1 MGTTEKINPFSFSAL
16 AEDWGIAL
24 KRCGDWFVRS
34 ERGIA
39 CGIAGTAVTLAVCA
53 LVLLMIRKMAVPL
66 VKRRHPAAGEELEAV
81 AAPFSLLILWIG
93 LSLNADMV
101 HFPCGVDLLLD
112 KIFLTLFILTV
123 LSIVLHAVKCACGL
137 LAARFRKREPDSSNM
152 NDLLLELSQSIVKL
166 AAWCCAVIF
175 ILQDV
180 FQLNVTHLLVSA
192 GVVGLAVAFA
202 AQNTIANLF
211 GAFSILGGRLFKVG
225 DWIRSEGAEG
235 IVEQIG
241 FRSVRIRAFD
251 GRLIDVPNRLI
262 ADSRLENYSSRLY
275 WREHF
280 CFGLVCQTSP
290 EQIRLALRIL
300 EESGRELA
308 DLMIPGRPP
317 RFDFLVCGDTSL
329 NLDGYVWF
337 NAPDWF
343 GMRASRGRFN
353 EEVVRRFREAGLE
366 FAYPTTTVYLGNGPE
381 TAGVR

>member
-1 MGTTEKINPFSFSAL
+1 MGTTGNINPFSFSAL
-16 AEDWGIAL
+16 AKDWRLAL
-24 KRCGDWFVRS
+24 DRCGDWFVRN
-34 ERGIA
+34 ERCIAYGILGIA
-39 CGIAGTAVTLAVCA
+39 ATLAVCA
-53 LVLLMIRKMAVPL
+53 LVLLMIRKVAVPL
-66 VKRRHPAAGEELEAV
+66 VKKRHPAAGAELKAV

-93 LSLNADMV
+93 LSLSADAV
-101 HFPCGVDLLLD
+101 HFPSRINLLPD
-112 KIFLTLFILTV
+112 KIFLALFILTV

-137 LAARFRKREPDSSNM
+137 LSARLRKTHPDSSNM

-180 FQLNVTHLLVSA
+180 FLLNVTHLLVSA

-211 GAFSILGGRLFKVG
+211 GAFSILGSRLFKVG
-225 DWIRSEGAEG
+225 DWIRSDSTEG

-251 GRLIDVPNRLI
+251 GRLIDMPNRLI
-262 ADSRLENYSSRLY
+262 ADSRLENYSSRFY

-280 CFGLVCQTSP
+280 CFGLVYETSP
-290 EQIRLALRIL
+290 EQIRQALRIL
-300 EESGRELA
+300 EETGRDLA
-308 DLMIPGRPP
+308 GLMVPDRPV
-317 RFDFLVCGDTSL
+317 RFDFLACGESSL

-343 GMRASRGRFN
+343 GMRSSRSRFN
-353 EEVVRRFREAGLE
+353 QEVVRRFTEAGLA
-366 FAYPTTTVYLGNGPE
+366 FAYPTSTVYLENRSE
-381 TAGVR
+381 TSGAR